1 LEINRE
7 IVRQEGKPENMVE
20 QIAKGKLN
28 KFFKENTLLSQD
40 YIKDNKLSVADYLK
54 SIEADLTATG
64 FYRLQ
69 LGA

>member
-1 LEINRE
+1 
-7 IVRQEGKPENMVE
+7 MVE

-40 YIKDNKLSVADYLK
+40 YIKDNKLTVADYLK
-54 SIEADLTATG
+54 QTDAELTATG
-64 FYRLQ
+64 FYRPQ

>member
-1 LEINRE
+1 
-7 IVRQEGKPENMVE
+7 MVE

-40 YIKDNKLSVADYLK
+40 YIKDSKSTVGDYLK
-54 SIEADLTATG
+54 GVDAELTATE